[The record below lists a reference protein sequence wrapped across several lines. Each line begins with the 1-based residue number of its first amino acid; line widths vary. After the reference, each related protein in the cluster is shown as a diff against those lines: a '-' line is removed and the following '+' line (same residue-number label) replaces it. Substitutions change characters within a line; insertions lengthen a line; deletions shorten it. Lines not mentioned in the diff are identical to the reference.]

1 MFGILRYSPQNTLL
15 NFPSSSIFLLEA
27 LQDHHLLHVAHLT
40 NFDLFSA
47 TLPSLE
53 LGHPLLALPRRDIPT
68 FLVLG
73 FLWASQITLT
83 TMKTQASLATAA
95 TLFASLASAVEY
107 LEIDGS
113 NFVNSVSGD
122 RFDIIG
128 VT

>member
-1 MFGILRYSPQNTLL
+1 
-15 NFPSSSIFLLEA
+15 
-27 LQDHHLLHVAHLT
+27 
-40 NFDLFSA
+40 
-47 TLPSLE
+47 
-53 LGHPLLALPRRDIPT
+53 
-68 FLVLG
+68 
-73 FLWASQITLT
+73 
-83 TMKTQASLATAA
+83 MKTQASLATAA